1 MKSIL
6 YLIGFMGSGKS
17 TVSKYLETHMH
28 MKRIEM
34 DQEIEKREGRSIV
47 DIFAEKGEDYFRQ
60 KETELLEEIA
70 GMDQIVVSCGG
81 GIIKSAKNREI
92 MKRSGKVVLLD
103 ASPAV
108 ILERLKDKNDRP
120 LLKGRMSEEG
130 IRELMDERR
139 PLYEAAADEIIVT
152 DGLSAASIA
161 KLLVSAPRIRNP
173 RL

>member
-34 DQEIEKREGRSIV
+34 DQEIEKREGRTIV
-47 DIFAEKGEDYFRQ
+47 EIFAEEGEEYFRQ
-60 KETELLEEIA
+60 KESELLKEIA
-70 GMDQIVVSCGG
+70 GMDQVVVSCGG
-81 GIIKSAKNREI
+81 GIIKSRENREI
-92 MKRSGKVVLLD
+92 MKRSGKVILLD
-103 ASPAV
+103 AGPAV

-120 LLKGRMSEEG
+120 LLKGRMNEEG

-139 PLYEAAADEIIVT
+139 PLYEEAADEIIRT
-152 DGLSAASIA
+152 DGLSAAQVA
-161 KLLVSAPRIRNP
+161 KLLVSEKE
-173 RL
+173 